1 MKLPRREF
9 LHLAAGA
16 AAMPAVSRIAWAQSY
31 PTRPV
36 RWILSAPPGG
46 ALDIVTRLMG
56 QWLSERLGQPFIIE
70 NRPGGGGNI
79 ATEAVVRAPPDGYTL
94 LTVAMLSAVNATLYD
109 KLNFNFIRDIAPV
122 ARISGEPNVIV
133 VNPSFPAKSFP
144 IKSIAEFIAYAKANP
159 GKVNM
164 ASSGNGTSPHMAGEL
179 FKMMAGVNM
188 LHVPYRGGAPAL
200 TDLIGGQVH
209 VMFAFISSSIEY
221 IRAGQLRALAVTTTT
236 RSPALPDVPVVGDF
250 VSGYEA
256 SSWIGLGA
264 PKNTPT
270 EIVDKLNGEINA
282 GVADPKIKAR
292 LANLGSTA
300 LAGFPT
306 DFSKFIA
313 DETEKWAKVIRAANI
328 KPE

>member
-1 MKLPRREF
+1 MKRPRREF
-9 LHLAAGA
+9 LRLAAGA
-16 AAMPAVSRIAWAQSY
+16 AAMPVVSRSARAQSY

-70 NRPGGGGNI
+70 NRPGGGGSI
-79 ATEAVVRAPPDGYTL
+79 ASEAVVRAPPDGYTL
-94 LTVAMLSAVNATLYD
+94 LTVAMLAAVNATLYD
-109 KLNFNFIRDIAPV
+109 KLNFNFIRDIAAV
-122 ARISGEPNVIV
+122 ARISGEPNVVV
-133 VNPSFPAKSFP
+133 VNPSFPAKS
-144 IKSIAEFIAYAKANP
+144 IVELIAYAKANP

-221 IRAGQLRALAVTTTT
+221 IRTGRLRALAVTTTT

-250 VSGYEA
+250 VPGYEA

-264 PKNTPT
+264 PKSTPA

-300 LAGFPT
+300 LAGSPA
-306 DFSKFIA
+306 DFSRFIA
-313 DETEKWAKVIRAANI
+313 DETEKWGKVIRAANI